1 MSIDIIGDVHGHCDQ
16 LEALLVA
23 LGYSNRGGAWHHP
36 NRSAI
41 FVGDFIDRG
50 PQQLKTLNLVRDM
63 VDAGSARAIMANHEF
78 NAIAWATP
86 DPNGSGDFLRSRLGK
101 KGSDNRKHH
110 AAFLD
115 AVVEDSSL
123 HKEWTEWFK
132 TLPLWIDEPSY
143 RVIHACWDQEAV
155 DWMKPKLGDKAL
167 LSDELIIAAS
177 TKSEKAYQVVETLLK
192 GIEVSL
198 PTGISFTDTMGKE
211 RFSSRIKWWNSGH
224 QTYRS
229 AALGSNPELLP
240 DIPIEN
246 RTPIATMTKPTF
258 IGHYQLCPAKWPIA
272 PLMPKLACVDFNAG
286 SEGGKMVA
294 YRFDGEQ
301 TLLTSSIVAV

>member
-16 LEALLVA
+16 LVALLQE
-23 LGYSNRGGAWHHP
+23 LGYSELSGAWRHP
-36 NRSAI
+36 SRSAV

-50 PQQLKTLNLVRDM
+50 PQQLDVLNMVRRM
-63 VDAGSARAIMANHEF
+63 IDAGTARAIMANHEF

-86 DPNGSGDFLRSRLGK
+86 DPNLSGDFLRSRLGK

-115 AVVEDSSL
+115 AVGENSSL
-123 HKEWTEWFK
+123 HKEWIDWFK

-155 DWMKPKLGDKAL
+155 DWIKPKLGDEAL

-177 TKSEKAYQVVETLLK
+177 TKSEKAYQFVETLLK

-198 PTGISFTDTMGKE
+198 PTGISFTDKMGKE

-246 RTPIATMTKPTF
+246 RTSIASMTKPTF
-258 IGHYQLCPAKWPIA
+258 IGHYQLSPRDWLIE
-272 PLMPKLACVDFNAG
+272 PLMANLACVDFNAG
-286 SEGGKMVA
+286 SVGGKMAA
-294 YRFDGEQ
+294 YRFDGER
-301 TLLTSSIVAV
+301 TLTADNFVAV